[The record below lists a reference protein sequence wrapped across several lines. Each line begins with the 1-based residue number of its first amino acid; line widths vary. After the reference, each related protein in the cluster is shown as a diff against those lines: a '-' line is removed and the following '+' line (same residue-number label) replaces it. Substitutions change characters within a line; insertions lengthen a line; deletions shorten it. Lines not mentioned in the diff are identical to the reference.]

1 MDSKEDNYTFYI
13 ELFLN
18 ITLRE
23 HQVIYYFYQSI
34 ITVATQFNFVM
45 S

>member
-13 ELFLN
+13 ERFLN

-23 HQVIYYFYQSI
+23 HQVIYYFYKSI
-34 ITVATQFNFVM
+34 ITVATQFHFVM